1 MARLPTFDT
10 DCKIFFDGDAVP
22 ARRGEPVAAALLAAG
37 RLLVSR
43 SAKYHRPRGAF
54 CLTGSCGSCLVRAG
68 GLPNQRACRTPCED
82 GLSVE
87 TQNALPT
94 AAHDL
99 LGAIDLVYPH
109 GLDHHHLMTW
119 SAVANRAA
127 VAISRRLAGIGELPD
142 PDALAAERAAGPAAE
157 ERFDALVVGAGP
169 AGLAAAEAL
178 AEVGRRVLVAD
189 AEPAAGGRLRCRYD
203 LPGEPDLA
211 WVARVAAK
219 VTAAGGEIAVRT
231 TVLGLWRDGGSP
243 LAALDAEAPPAP
255 APSRPPRARRRLRPA
270 AIRSRPRAE
279 DGDRPGVYGGRGL
292 AVALAEH
299 GIVPGRRA
307 VVVGDGAEPDALA
320 APLAAAGMEVRR
332 LTGTDGARVLGRARV
347 RALETAGERILCDVV
362 AIATPPAP
370 STELAR
376 ELGAEVV
383 LDPEAGVFALRVSE
397 DGRTGVPGLF
407 AAGEVTGAMDAA
419 RAARGG
425 PARGGGGAVTKTI
438 VCTCEDVLVDEVRR
452 AFAAGNR
459 DLESVKR
466 YTGFGTGPCQGKSCL
481 ALVARELLRLGAT
494 PGEVIPS
501 RSVRPTARCRSARS
515 RRSIPTRC
523 RSTRASPVE
532 PAEAR
537 TPASRPPR
545 SPRAP
550 TSSSSGAAS
559 WG

>member
-10 DCKIFFDGDAVP
+10 DCTIFFDGDAVP

-37 RLLVSR
+37 RPLISR

-87 TQNALPT
+87 TQNAMPT

-243 LAALDAEAPPAP
+243 LAALDAEAPP
-255 APSRPPRARRRLRPA
+255 RRLRLVRPA
-270 AIRSRPRAE
+270 RVVVATGGHPQPPALE

-320 APLAAAGMEVRR
+320 ARLAAAGMEVRR

-383 LDPEAGVFALRVSE
+383 LVPEAGVFALRVSE
-397 DGRTGVPGLF
+397 HGRTGVPELF

-419 RAARGG
+419 RAARTG
-425 PARGGGGAVTKTI
+425 
-438 VCTCEDVLVDEVRR
+438 RR
-452 AFAAGNR
+452 AGEAAR
-459 DLESVKR
+459 
-466 YTGFGTGPCQGKSCL
+466 
-481 ALVARELLRLGAT
+481 
-494 PGEVIPS
+494 
-501 RSVRPTARCRSARS
+501 
-515 RRSIPTRC
+515 
-523 RSTRASPVE
+523 
-532 PAEAR
+532 
-537 TPASRPPR
+537 
-545 SPRAP
+545 
-550 TSSSSGAAS
+550 
-559 WG
+559 

>member
-1 MARLPTFDT
+1 M
-10 DCKIFFDGDAVP
+10 
-22 ARRGEPVAAALLAAG
+22 
-37 RLLVSR
+37 
-43 SAKYHRPRGAF
+43 
-54 CLTGSCGSCLVRAG
+54 RAG

-142 PDALAAERAAGPAAE
+142 PDALAAERAAGPAVE

-255 APSRPPRARRRLRPA
+255 APSRPPAR
-270 AIRSRPRAE
+270 
-279 DGDRPGVYGGRGL
+279 
-292 AVALAEH
+292 
-299 GIVPGRRA
+299 
-307 VVVGDGAEPDALA
+307 VVVATGGHPQPPASRTAIA
-320 APLAAAGMEVRR
+320 QACTAAAASRW
-332 LTGTDGARVLGRARV
+332 
-347 RALETAGERILCDVV
+347 
-362 AIATPPAP
+362 
-370 STELAR
+370 
-376 ELGAEVV
+376 
-383 LDPEAGVFALRVSE
+383 
-397 DGRTGVPGLF
+397 
-407 AAGEVTGAMDAA
+407 
-419 RAARGG
+419 
-425 PARGGGGAVTKTI
+425 
-438 VCTCEDVLVDEVRR
+438 
-452 AFAAGNR
+452 
-459 DLESVKR
+459 
-466 YTGFGTGPCQGKSCL
+466 
-481 ALVARELLRLGAT
+481 
-494 PGEVIPS
+494 PS
-501 RSVRPTARCRSARS
+501 RSTASCRDAAPWSWATAPSRTRS
-515 RRSIPTRC
+515 RR
-523 RSTRASPVE
+523 ASPRRGWRC
-532 PAEAR
+532 A
-537 TPASRPPR
+537 
-545 SPRAP
+545 
-550 TSSSSGAAS
+550 G
-559 WG
+559 